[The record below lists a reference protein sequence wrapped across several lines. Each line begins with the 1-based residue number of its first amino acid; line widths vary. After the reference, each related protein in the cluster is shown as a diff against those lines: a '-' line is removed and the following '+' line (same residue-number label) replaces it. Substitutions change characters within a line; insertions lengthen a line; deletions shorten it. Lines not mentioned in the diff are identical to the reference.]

1 MAINFADQ
9 LVITRQA
16 IEEQRRKAE
25 EEYQKNLD
33 ALERVARLI
42 PPNGAL
48 EKIQLPDIPVKRTAD
63 SGDEPSSDSET
74 LIGTVLETVLSR
86 PTVALSPR
94 MVFNILVNQNFP
106 FAGDE
111 RRSLISI
118 GSALR
123 KLTERDNPQ
132 IRLSRRGS
140 GRKPNLYRAVRGEG
154 QNAGALAG
162 SREMTM

>member
-1 MAINFADQ
+1 MPVNFADQ
-9 LVITRQA
+9 LVMTRQA
-16 IEEQRRKAE
+16 IEEQRRKHE
-25 EEYQKNLD
+25 EEYQKDLE

-42 PPNGAL
+42 PSNDAL
-48 EKIQLPDIPVKRTAD
+48 AKVQLPGIRVERPANTR
-63 SGDEPSSDSET
+63 DEQSSDSET
-74 LIGTVLETVLSR
+74 LIGAVLETVLSR

-94 MVFNILVNQNFP
+94 MVFNILVTQNFP

-118 GSALR
+118 GSSLR
-123 KLTERDNPQ
+123 KLTERENPQ

-140 GRKPNLYRAVRGEG
+140 GRKPNLYRAVKAEG
-154 QNAGALAG
+154 QNAAAS